1 MSRTTKRRIAPLL
14 VALVGILP
22 FAFAQQVTVQHAQGE
37 TTLEQNPELVF
48 SYDYASIDTLHTLG
62 IEVDGAPPLAGAA
75 PSWLPANLVNIG
87 SLFEPDYEEVNA
99 SQPDLIIVGG
109 RSAAVYGD
117 LARMAPTIDVTFGGD
132 FYESL
137 QANTRLLATIF
148 DKEAEAEA
156 ALAEID
162 AKVAALRDTVA
173 QGGDGLVVMVN
184 GGSLSVLAPATAR
197 AARGMLLYQT
207 LGLKPSVEDVEAAT
221 HGEPISFEFLLQ
233 HDPTWLFILDR
244 DAAVGT
250 EGGQPAAQVLD
261 NELMHQTTAWKE
273 GNIVYLDPF
282 NWYIITG
289 AGLTSANE
297 MLDEIAAAYAK

>member
-1 MSRTTKRRIAPLL
+1 M
-14 VALVGILP
+14 
-22 FAFAQQVTVQHAQGE
+22 
-37 TTLEQNPELVF
+37 
-48 SYDYASIDTLHTLG
+48 
-62 IEVDGAPPLAGAA
+62 
-75 PSWLPANLVNIG
+75 NIG

-99 SQPDLIIVGG
+99 SQPDLVIVGG
-109 RSAAVYGD
+109 RSAPCTATWRAWRPPSTSPSG
-117 LARMAPTIDVTFGGD
+117 AT
-132 FYESL
+132 YESL

>member
-1 MSRTTKRRIAPLL
+1 MNRVVTVLAALALL
-14 VALVGILP
+14 AATAL
-22 FAFAQQVTVQHAQGE
+22 AQQVTVQHAQGH
-37 TTLEQNPELVF
+37 TTVGLSPTRVF
-48 SYDYASIDTLHTLG
+48 SYDYAAIDTLHTLG

-75 PSWLPANLVNIG
+75 PSWLPADLVNIG

-109 RSAAVYGD
+109 RSAAVYGE
-117 LARMAPTIDVTFGGD
+117 LSRMAPTIDVTFGGD
-132 FYESL
+132 FYQSL

-148 DKEAEAEA
+148 GKEAEAEE
-156 ALAEID
+156 ALAQID
-162 AKVAALRDTVA
+162 AKIAALRDAVA
-173 QGGDGLVVMVN
+173 AGGDGLVVLVN
-184 GGSLSVLAPATAR
+184 GGSLSVMAPATAR

-207 LGLKPSVEDVEAAT
+207 LGLKPAVEDVEAAT

-261 NELMHQTTAWKE
+261 NELMHQTTAWQE

-282 NWYIITG
+282 NWYIVTG

-297 MLDEIAAAYAK
+297 MLDEIAAAYAE

>member
-1 MSRTTKRRIAPLL
+1 MSRSVKSRLAPALL
-14 VALVGILP
+14 AVAVLLP
-22 FAFAQQVTVQHAQGE
+22 LAFAQQVTVHHAQGE
-37 TTLEQNPELVF
+37 TILEKNPALVF
-48 SYDYASIDTLHTLG
+48 SYDYASIDTLHALG

-75 PSWLPANLVNIG
+75 PSWLPTNLINIG

-99 SQPDLIIVGG
+99 SQPDLVIVAG
-109 RSAAVYGD
+109 RSAAVYGE
-117 LARMAPTIDVTFGGD
+117 LARMAPTIDLTFGGD

-137 QANTRLLATIF
+137 QANTRRLASIF

-156 ALAEID
+156 ALSQVE
-162 AKVAALRDTVA
+162 AKIAALRDAVA
-173 QGGDGLVVMVN
+173 AGGDGLVVMVN
-184 GGSLSVLAPATAR
+184 GGSLSVLAPATGV

-207 LGLKPSVEDVEAAT
+207 LGLKPSVADVEAAT

-244 DAAVGT
+244 DAAIGT

-261 NELMHQTTAWKE
+261 NELMHQTTAWQE
-273 GNIVYLDPF
+273 GNIVYLEPF

-297 MLDEIAAAYAK
+297 MLDEIAAAYAE

>member
-1 MSRTTKRRIAPLL
+1 MSQTVKRRIVPLL

-22 FAFAQQVTVQHAQGE
+22 LAFAQQVTVQHAQGE
-37 TTLEQNPELVF
+37 TTVDVNPAVVF

-75 PSWLPANLVNIG
+75 PSWLPSNLVNIG

-99 SQPDLIIVGG
+99 SQPDLVIVGG
-109 RSAAVYGD
+109 RSAAVYGE

-137 QANTRLLATIF
+137 QTNTRLLATIF

-156 ALAEID
+156 VLAEID
-162 AKVAALRDTVA
+162 AKIEALRAAVAA
-173 QGGDGLVVMVN
+173 GGDGLVVMVN

-221 HGEPISFEFLLQ
+221 HGEPISFEFLLE

-273 GNIVYLDPF
+273 GNIVYLEPF

-297 MLDEIAAAYAK
+297 MLDEIAAAYAE

>member
-1 MSRTTKRRIAPLL
+1 MSRSLKSRLAPALL
-14 VALVGILP
+14 AVALLLP
-22 FAFAQQVTVQHAQGE
+22 LAFAQQVTVQHAQGE
-37 TTLEQNPELVF
+37 TTLEKNPALVF

-75 PSWLPANLVNIG
+75 PSWLPANLINIG

-99 SQPDLIIVGG
+99 SQPDLVIVGG
-109 RSAAVYGD
+109 RSSTVYGE

-137 QANTRLLATIF
+137 QVNTRLLASIF

-162 AKVAALRDTVA
+162 AKITALREAVAA
-173 QGGDGLVVMVN
+173 GGDGLVVMVN

-244 DAAVGT
+244 DAAIGT

-261 NELMHQTTAWKE
+261 NDLMHQTTAWQE

-297 MLDEIAAAYAK
+297 MLDEIAAAYAE

>member
-1 MSRTTKRRIAPLL
+1 MSRSLKSRLAPALL
-14 VALVGILP
+14 AVALLLP
-22 FAFAQQVTVQHAQGE
+22 LAFAQQVTVQHAQGE
-37 TTLEQNPELVF
+37 TTLEKNPALVF

-75 PSWLPANLVNIG
+75 PSWLPANLINIG

-99 SQPDLIIVGG
+99 SQPDLVIVGG
-109 RSAAVYGD
+109 RSSTVYGE

-137 QANTRLLATIF
+137 QVNTRLLASIF

-162 AKVAALRDTVA
+162 AKIAALREAVA
-173 QGGDGLVVMVN
+173 AGGDGLVVMVN

-244 DAAVGT
+244 DAAIGT

-261 NELMHQTTAWKE
+261 NDLMHQTTAWQE

-297 MLDEIAAAYAK
+297 MLDEIAAAYAE